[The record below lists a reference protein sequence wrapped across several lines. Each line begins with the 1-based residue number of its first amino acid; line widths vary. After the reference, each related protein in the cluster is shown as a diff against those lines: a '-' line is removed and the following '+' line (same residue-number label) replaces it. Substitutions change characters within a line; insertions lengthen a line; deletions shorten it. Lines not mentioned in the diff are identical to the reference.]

1 MKQASI
7 LFAVCFLCFSCNN
20 SKPSATDVK
29 TDSVTVKEKPQ
40 YPVPVMYSNWE
51 IGETNHTAT
60 ILNYYKLWDEQ
71 NAGAFES
78 AFADTL
84 ILRLPEERNEIRI
97 PNNQIHKELIANRSM
112 YGSTANTIISA
123 VPLHD
128 RDSGEDWVMITTYN
142 KWEEKNGKRDSA
154 VFQDNWR
161 LKNGKI
167 YFLMSF
173 QKRPTK
179 ELLKKLDPK

>member
-1 MKQASI
+1 MKQIALLFLISI
-7 LFAVCFLCFSCNN
+7 FFYSCNN
-20 SKPSATDVK
+20 NKPAANEVK
-29 TDSVTVKEKPQ
+29 ADSVVVKEKPQ
-40 YPVPVMYSNWE
+40 YPLPVIYSNWE
-51 IGETNHTAT
+51 IGETKNTAT

-71 NAGAFES
+71 LAGTFES

-84 ILRLPEERNEIRI
+84 ILRLPEEKSEIRI
-97 PNNQIHKELIANRSM
+97 PNNQIHEELIANRNM
-112 YGSTANTIISA
+112 FGSTSNTILSA
-123 VPLHD
+123 VPLHNL
-128 RDSGEDWVMITTYN
+128 DSGDDWVMITTYD

-173 QKRPTK
+173 EKRPSK
-179 ELLKKLDPK
+179 ELLKTLNSK